1 MGRVGI
7 VLLLRCDAGG
17 SWLAEKCMARHG
29 SGTHMFRIPV
39 GRYSLHYS
47 RYRTGRDQ
55 KFVQGRELYVCQL
68 EIFMAERISGVQT
81 YTFTKIV
88 VSINQ
93 KSN

>member
-1 MGRVGI
+1 MDRVGI
-7 VLLLRCDAGG
+7 VLLQKCDAGG

-47 RYRTGRDQ
+47 RYHTGHDQ
-55 KFVQGRELYVCQL
+55 KSVQGRELYGCQL
-68 EIFMAERISGVQT
+68 EISMAERNSGVQT
-81 YTFTKIV
+81 YTFTKMV